1 MNVDSLNIQIK
12 SSATDARNS
21 VNDLIGSLKRLNKQL
36 GLKEGARFV
45 TTIKNMSS
53 AIESLTKNVN
63 GMSDMASGFDKAT
76 ESAEGVSKAT
86 KTATENTKQ
95 LLAVVDKVSKGFGDY
110 SKMIDRAFQLDTHQA
125 FDSKSFSDIGKKTE
139 KLLPAIIKENDQIK
153 ELEKNYIELG
163 KSSQVDTTAKET
175 SKTADTVVDRIGI
188 LISSLKHYRKL
199 ISDIESEESPF
210 DPNIYQDAII
220 GYNTARKEL
229 DEYKKSLIGVE
240 KESKDPQISFANNIL
255 PQLMVL
261 QRELERMSSGFGE
274 LAQKGTK
281 LFKGL
286 LLPLRIAAK
295 EYVEKFQG
303 IKSAISGF
311 RNHFVTNM
319 TKVSQFWAKTMRTFT
334 FMLVRKAI
342 TAILSEVNNAIK
354 SLAQFS
360 NTMGTQFNQSISN
373 LVADFQYLGRSI
385 VSVFAPLIEIVAPI
399 IDALVEKIATLL
411 SYIGMLFAALGGK
424 STFTKA
430 KKDVTNYGAAVGKAA
445 KSVSTLTMGI
455 DELNILSEN
464 KGGGGGAGGNPLDQW
479 EIAPINQKIK
489 DLMNTLK
496 DYWDRFF
503 DPLKEAWKRAK
514 QYLIDGLKTM
524 MYSLGR
530 LLKDIADDFLEVWNQ
545 EKTIRMFEQ
554 LLRIIGDI
562 FRVVRNLAD
571 AFDKAWNK
579 GKVGLRIFEN
589 LRDIAA
595 VLVDH
600 IRNISYYMIDWA
612 KNIDFSPM
620 LISFEKLTKKL
631 YKVADFLGGV
641 IEDIFIYGILKYI
654 KYIIEEA
661 IPHLNSELTRVV
673 DAFDFSTL
681 RAKLK
686 PVWIAIEEML
696 ENIHSGIT
704 TAIGNLGV
712 AFAEFVNSKEFY
724 DFLQR
729 VADITKI
736 ISKERVAKVLTGL
749 GEAILELAKCV
760 LKFVNSKAF
769 MKFLTMIAE
778 WIDKK
783 STKEIADTIKK
794 IALAIVAFKF
804 GEFAT
809 SKIAGFIRF
818 LAALESAKN
827 LLGAAKTL
835 KTVGGNIGEVASE
848 TSKLALV
855 KNPFTTLSLG
865 ASELG
870 TKIKGIPAGI
880 KEIGTSFA
888 NLHTTIAPIV
898 SLLGSVLTAFLEFN
912 SVSSTVEK
920 MRLGVEGLGE
930 GLLKVAGAAGA
941 AGVAFTALLGFPAGI
956 IATGVVAALAAIKG
970 LYDATEQI
978 NLDHIFDAVK
988 AQGDTTI
995 AEVGEWY
1002 DQATSIVTENTQKW
1016 IDITRNLTQD
1026 RGDIEAYGQAIQGL
1040 SAALASNQTIT
1051 VGMADSLTGKYAEL
1065 GNSINNYINQSTD
1078 ALVTNLLAQREYLEA
1093 QGKDVDE
1100 MIANLY
1106 KGAEEQKNAISGS
1119 MDALKSAYNDYE
1131 KAVEQFGEDSK
1142 KAKEAYDA
1150 YKDAASKAGE
1160 ATSAYTS
1167 TVQGV
1172 KTDQAVAEIKKL
1184 GKSIDLSE
1192 YGTDWKK
1199 AAEAIEGGIGEIQS
1213 KYQEKMGEVNQTYL
1227 DRVKEL
1233 DEYKK
1238 TNPLFSEEDYK
1249 TQLAVIEKDT
1259 EDMKTAIT
1267 NATTEALNFYSTS
1280 LKTQLQSVGDQAASD
1295 WETGNPLIRIMHD
1308 TKSEYILQQMN
1319 EYAKNMLGQDGLA
1332 GAFNDAFDAMPDA
1345 INPHVVESMQQ
1356 VIRDQ
1361 NAEYRNA
1368 LYSTDSVAT
1377 LQDAEV
1383 DVLTSVLNK
1392 VNDLD
1397 YATPAANF
1405 TKYTYDEV
1413 KAKISELNPDELSTL
1428 WGSISSQGI
1437 FNSQEEFENALK
1449 LVAGDGSAV
1458 FSSTYAEDL
1467 ATKLGE
1473 IDIHKI
1479 GFDSGEMLT
1488 VGFNEGALNKE
1499 SETQTMVNTFFKD
1512 LVDYV
1517 HNNPSAPFGSP
1528 NKKMEEFGAGFVEG
1542 FNVGISENASTS
1554 NTAIQTWFA
1563 SITANV
1569 STLITQLKTTIM
1581 TGFGAEMWNGIFTNL
1596 LSTVFIP
1603 AFERFK
1609 AWFNE
1614 SMTVWWNDDVV
1625 TLFADAKWDEEIFTP
1640 LADNIHEHF
1649 DLFSTWWDTTLL
1661 AWWEDQVVPWFEK
1674 EKWQEQYEHI
1684 LEVADETFTKIEEKI
1699 KEHIQA
1705 AEEAINTSCD
1715 NMKDAIHSVMDEI
1728 DELIEKMKQVPSGV
1742 SFHADRFASG
1752 GFPSTGSLFFANEAG
1767 PELVGTIHGNTAV
1780 ANNNEITG
1788 IREAV
1793 LASGNQESELLA
1805 RLVAISQ
1812 ALLDKEP
1819 VVIDDRNIAR
1829 MATSGQ
1835 GRLGMNIIT

>member
-63 GMSDMASGFDKAT
+63 GMGDMASGFDKAT

-153 ELEKNYIELG
+153 ELVKNYNELG

-175 SKTADTVVDRIGI
+175 SKAADTVVDRIGL

-199 ISDIESEESPF
+199 ISDIENEESPF
-210 DPNIYQDAII
+210 EPNVYQEAII
-220 GYNTARKEL
+220 GYNSVRKEL

-240 KESKDPQISFANNIL
+240 KESKDPQISFTNNIL

-261 QRELERMSSGFGE
+261 QRELEKMSSGFGE

-303 IKSAISGF
+303 IKSAISDF

-385 VSVFAPLIEIVAPI
+385 VSVFAPLIETVAPI

-496 DYWDRFF
+496 DYWDKFF
-503 DPLKEAWKRAK
+503 NPLKEAWKRAK

-579 GKVGLRIFEN
+579 GKVGLHIFEN
-589 LRDIAA
+589 IRDIAA

-641 IEDIFIYGILKYI
+641 IEDIFIYGILKYV
-654 KYIIEEA
+654 KYLIEDA
-661 IPHLNSELTRVV
+661 IPHLNNELTKVI
-673 DAFDFSTL
+673 DAFNFSSL

-696 ENIHSGIT
+696 ESIHSGII
-704 TAIGNLGV
+704 TAVGNLGV
-712 AFAEFVNSKEFY
+712 SLARFANSKEFT

-729 VADITKI
+729 ITDITKLI
-736 ISKERVAKVLTGL
+736 TKERVAKVLTGL
-749 GEAILELAKCV
+749 GEAILELAKDV
-760 LKFVNSKAF
+760 VRFVSSKTF
-769 MKFLTMIAE
+769 MKFLQAIAD

-783 STKEIADTIKK
+783 STKDIAKTIEK

-818 LAALESAKN
+818 LSALESAKN
-827 LLGAAKTL
+827 LFSSAGAL
-835 KTVGGNIGEVASE
+835 KKVGEGVGEVAKE
-848 TSKLALV
+848 TSKLTFV
-855 KNPFTTLSLG
+855 KNPFTTLSAG
-865 ASELG
+865 ATEFG
-870 TKIKGIPAGI
+870 TKLKTIPRTLG
-880 KEIGTSFA
+880 EIGTKFI
-888 NLHTTIAPIV
+888 NLHTTISPIV
-898 SLLGSVLTAFLEFN
+898 SLLGSVLTAFFEFS
-912 SVSSTVEK
+912 SVSNTVENIT
-920 MRLGVEGLGE
+920 LGVEGLGE
-930 GLLKVAGAAGA
+930 GLLKVAGAAGV
-941 AGVAFTALLGFPAGI
+941 AGIAFTALLGFPAGI
-956 IATGVVAALAAIKG
+956 IATGVVAAIAAING
-970 LYDATEQI
+970 ITEAAQQV
-978 NLDHIFDAVK
+978 NVDHIFDAIK
-988 AQGDTTI
+988 TQGDTTI
-995 AEVGEWY
+995 TEVSEWY
-1002 DQATSIVTENTQKW
+1002 DQATSIVSDNTQKW
-1016 IDITRNLTQD
+1016 KDITRNLTQD
-1026 RGDIEAYGQAIQGL
+1026 RGDIEAYGKSIEGL
-1040 SAALASNQTIT
+1040 SLAMKSHQGIT
-1051 VGMADSLTGKYAEL
+1051 ESMADSLVGRYQNL
-1065 GNSINNYINQSTD
+1065 SDSISNYIDQSTES
-1078 ALVTNLLAQREYLEA
+1078 LVQNILSQKDYLAA
-1093 QGKDVDE
+1093 QGKDVGE

-1106 KGAEEQKNAISGS
+1106 SSADAQKTAINDS
-1119 MDALKSAYNDYE
+1119 MDNLSKASKHYNDIVAQNG
-1131 KAVEQFGEDSK
+1131 KDSESAK
-1142 KAKEAYDA
+1142 KAYKELVDA
-1150 YKDAASKAGE
+1150 SNEAAEAMGAFTKAANDINTE
-1160 ATSAYTS
+1160 SAVS
-1167 TVQGV
+1167 
-1172 KTDQAVAEIKKL
+1172 EITNL
-1184 GKSIDLSE
+1184 GKSLELSE
-1192 YGTDWKK
+1192 FANWS
-1199 AAEAIEGGIGEIQS
+1199 EASQAIGQ
-1213 KYQEKMGEVNQTYL
+1213 G
-1227 DRVKEL
+1227 L
-1233 DEYKK
+1233 DEIKSK
-1238 TNPLFSEEDYK
+1238 CH
-1249 TQLAVIEKDT
+1249 EKIDEINAT
-1259 EDMKTAIT
+1259 TADRLTELRAMSSSMSWFNFKEQEALILKDSEDMKAAIGTAT
-1267 NATTEALNFYSTS
+1267 SEAINVYADTVT
-1280 LKTQLQSVGDQAASD
+1280 TQLGIVGEKAATEWD
-1295 WETGNPLIRIMHD
+1295 EMNPLKRMFAED
-1308 TKSEYILQQMN
+1308 KNEYILTQMKTYT
-1319 EYAKNMLGQDGLA
+1319 ESMLGENGLA
-1332 GAFNDAFDAMPDA
+1332 GSFNAAFDEIPGAV
-1345 INPHVVESMQQ
+1345 NPHIIESMQQ
-1356 VIRDQ
+1356 IVRDQ
-1361 NAEYRNA
+1361 DLEYRTA
-1368 LYSTDSVAT
+1368 LYSTDSVAS
-1377 LQDAEV
+1377 LQEAEV
-1383 DVLTSVLNK
+1383 DVLTGVLNK

-1397 YATPAANF
+1397 YETPA
-1405 TKYTYDEV
+1405 TTYSQYSYSAIKE
-1413 KAKISELNPDELSTL
+1413 KIGELDPNELSTL
-1428 WGSISSQGI
+1428 WGSISSTGI
-1437 FNSQEEFENALK
+1437 FNSQQEFEDALK

-1458 FSSTYAEDL
+1458 FSNTYAENL
-1467 ATKLGE
+1467 QSKLEE
-1473 IDIHKI
+1473 IDPTALALPY
-1479 GFDSGEMLT
+1479 GEAFT
-1488 VGFNEGALNKE
+1488 AGFNEGALSKQD
-1499 SETQTMVNTFFKD
+1499 ETMQFIDTFFQE
-1512 LVDYV
+1512 LVKAV
-1517 HNNPSAPFGSP
+1517 HDNPSAPFGSP
-1528 NKKMEEFGAGFVEG
+1528 NKKMEEFGGDFVAGF
-1542 FNVGISENASTS
+1542 NLGITNNAGTSTS
-1554 NTAIQTWFA
+1554 VIQTWF
-1563 SITANV
+1563 TTLTTTV
-1569 STLITQLKTTIM
+1569 STYITQLKTTIM
-1581 TGFGAEMWNGIFTNL
+1581 TGFGADMWTTLLNNL
-1596 LSTVFIP
+1596 ITTVFVP
-1603 AFERFK
+1603 FFEKFK
-1609 AWFNE
+1609 SWFTETMTAWWTNDLLTWFE
-1614 SMTVWWNDDVV
+1614 AARWN
-1625 TLFADAKWDEEIFTP
+1625 EEIFDP
-1640 LADNIHEHF
+1640 LTENIQEHF
-1649 DLFSTWWDTTLL
+1649 DLFSEWWDTTLL
-1661 AWWEDQVVPWFEK
+1661 AWWEDQVEPWFEK
-1674 EKWQEQYEHI
+1674 EKWSEQYEHI
-1684 LEVADETFTKIEEKI
+1684 LEVADETFLKI
-1699 KEHIQA
+1699 KEKIQEHIEA
-1705 AEEAINTSCD
+1705 AEEAINNSCD
-1715 NMKDAIHSVMDEI
+1715 NMKEAIQSVMDEI
-1728 DELIEKMKQVPSGV
+1728 DELIEKLKTVPSDV
-1742 SFHADRFASG
+1742 SFHPRGYASG
-1752 GFPSTGSLFFANEAG
+1752 GYPSTGSLFFANEAG
-1767 PELVGTIHGNTAV
+1767 PELVGTIRGNTAV

-1805 RLVAISQ
+1805 RLIALTQ